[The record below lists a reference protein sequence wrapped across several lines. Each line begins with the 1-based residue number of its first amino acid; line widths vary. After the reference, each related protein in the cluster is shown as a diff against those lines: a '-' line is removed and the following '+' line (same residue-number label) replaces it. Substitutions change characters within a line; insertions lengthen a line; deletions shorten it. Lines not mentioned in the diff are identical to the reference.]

1 MATYRAG
8 GEPVRRT
15 QPRPL
20 SHAIATLAERLA
32 PQTTLAEVQRVW
44 VDAVGDVIAT
54 QAEPTREREGTL
66 TVTCSSAVWAQELDL
81 MGPDL
86 VGRINAA
93 LGTDAI
99 VFLRC
104 SSAPAKGVRS

>member
-1 MATYRAG
+1 
-8 GEPVRRT
+8 VRRT

-20 SHAIATLAERLA
+20 SHAVAALADRLA

-44 VDAVGDVIAT
+44 PAAVGDVIAA
-54 QAEPTREREGTL
+54 QAEPTGEREGVL
-66 TVTCSSAVWAQELDL
+66 TVTCSSSVWAQELDL

-93 LGTDAI
+93 LGADS
-99 VFLRC
+99 VRSLRC
-104 SSAPAKGVRS
+104 SARPAKGWS